1 MGFAE
6 KLLALRK
13 SGKISQKDLAE
24 KIGVSQASI
33 GYWEKGKR
41 TPSVDAVQKIAE
53 YFNVNTSY
61 LTEQENTS
69 QTYADVIELLVNTE
83 NALKFKLDPQHTNRI
98 TIHDRVVQCF
108 LDDWVKI
115 LPLLRDGTVD
125 DELYKLWIDN
135 KKKEYG
141 KVHIGNEKEVEEFL
155 LLMEVIGSPILSK
168 TAPDPDDTPQ
178 D

>member
-1 MGFAE
+1 MQSICFFYRHVLYPVITIQQYE
-6 KLLALRK
+6 
-13 SGKISQKDLAE
+13 SGKYLPKHNNLIKLATALKCEISDIDE
-24 KIGVSQASI
+24 RINAS
-33 GYWEKGKR
+33 
-41 TPSVDAVQKIAE
+41 
-53 YFNVNTSY
+53 TSY

-83 NALKFKLDPQHTNRI
+83 NALKFKLDLQHTNRI